1 MRPYCPLP
9 TPHFCWLK
17 SSANDV
23 GSAAFAFEFA
33 FVLGTL
39 ALTVTLLLR
48 LSLRFVEFELLVL
61 IVLRFASATI
71 ITTRPAPM
79 IKTAASPPR
88 THQITLDFFAG
99 GALAT
104 GAGVHCGCC
113 GGRGGGGG
121 GGDVTGGRG
130 LTTGGGG

>member
-1 MRPYCPLP
+1 MRPYGPLP

-17 SSANDV
+17 SSENDV
-23 GSAAFAFEFA
+23 GREAFEVA

-39 ALTVTLLLR
+39 ALTVTL
-48 LSLRFVEFELLVL
+48 
-61 IVLRFASATI
+61 VLRFSLRLVTLELFVLVVLRLANAMI
-71 ITTRPAPM
+71 MTTRPTPI

-88 THQITLDFFAG
+88 THQIALDFFRG

-113 GGRGGGGG
+113 GGRGGGD
-121 GGDVTGGRG
+121 GDVTGGRG